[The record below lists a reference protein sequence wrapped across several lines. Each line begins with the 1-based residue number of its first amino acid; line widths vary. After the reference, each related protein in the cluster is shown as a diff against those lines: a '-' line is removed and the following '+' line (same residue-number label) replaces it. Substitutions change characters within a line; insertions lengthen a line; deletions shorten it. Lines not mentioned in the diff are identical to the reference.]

1 MEPTDESGNSISS
14 ENLKKILDHIKVI
27 IIKEDYE
34 PLVKNCPL
42 SSVGA
47 NKELGD
53 LYIESFDWYN
63 CTAIWKTP
71 TKQARI
77 NKLCFWELIKYKI
90 LIK

>member
-1 MEPTDESGNSISS
+1 MKLSNDTITVLKNFSSINQNLVIKSGNSISS
-14 ENLKKILDHIKVI
+14 ENLKEILDHIKII

-53 LYIESFDWYN
+53 LYIESFE
-63 CTAIWKTP
+63 TISK
-71 TKQARI
+71 
-77 NKLCFWELIKYKI
+77 E
-90 LIK
+90 